1 MAFSEG
7 WYATPSQGARSFQY
21 FKTPELVTAQGY
33 FSGNDQILQWGSEQ
47 FPQGQPGHWTPDL
60 KPLQKADSGD
70 WWDNPETD
78 KKPKPSLDPRAG
90 GTNANGNT
98 VGPVVGETPSTQGS
112 AKQANPEAQ
121 PETPKEESWWGS
133 WGSSIT
139 HTVLDVG
146 GVIPVVGI
154 FSDGA
159 NAAIYAA
166 EGDYVNAAI
175 SGASAAAN
183 LVPGGGIAAKAGK
196 IAIKGALK
204 GGERVGIKQAEK
216 LLAERLLKE
225 KLEKEA
231 AEAAAKKTEEAAA
244 KKAAEKKAGA
254 ETEAGGGG
262 SKKKDTEVKNKGKK
276 PKCGGRA
283 TYGKQAGDF
292 LENEME
298 RDHIPNV
305 ASLKAKAEKMLRDDG
320 IDLTP
325 SQRDALFGKVAKNG
339 QREGGKIYTHAQT
352 IAVPKDVHRASP
364 TTGNRDNHK
373 DSKNLAEAARRDTRN
388 HRDAIKKSD
397 NHKDCAK
404 ALEEASEVIDKISNE
419 QYEKF
424 LNGLIDD
431 ALKGSRT
438 TNPWKGIL

>member
-1 MAFSEG
+1 MTITLDIVPAFVRSVG
-7 WYATPSQGARSFQY
+7 GGGRLVGYNYADSVSLLYFPSDLGPAEKTWHMSHEQY
-21 FKTPELVTAQGY
+21 EELRQAKPTLELPEL
-33 FSGNDQILQWGSEQ
+33 
-47 FPQGQPGHWTPDL
+47 
-60 KPLQKADSGD
+60 KPR
-70 WWDNPETD
+70 
-78 KKPKPSLDPRAG
+78 KP

-98 VGPVVGETPSTQGS
+98 LGPVVGETPSTQAP
-112 AKQANPEAQ
+112 AKQANPEVK

-139 HTVLDVG
+139 HTVLDIG

-216 LLAERLLKE
+216 LLAERIAKE

-231 AEAAAKKTEEAAA
+231 AEAAAKKAAEEAAA

-254 ETEAGGGG
+254 EAESGGGG

-283 TYGKQAGDF
+283 TYSKQGKGF
-292 LENEME
+292 LEHEME

-305 ASLKAKAEKMLRDDG
+305 ASLRRKAMEILEERGVDLRPEQ
-320 IDLTP
+320 L
-325 SQRDALFGKVAKNG
+325 DALIGKKDKKG
-339 QREGGKIYTHAQT
+339 QLQGGRIYDHAQT
-352 IAVPKDVHRASP
+352 IAVPKDIHRASP
-364 TTGNRDNHK
+364 TTGNRDNYLDK
-373 DSKNLAEAARRDTRN
+373 DDLEGAAKRDTKN
-388 HRDAIKKSD
+388 HRDNIAKSD
-397 NHKDCAK
+397 NHKDCLE
-404 ALEEASEVIDKISNE
+404 ALEEASEVIDNISNE
-419 QYEKF
+419 QYEDF
-424 LNGLIDD
+424 LNNLIDNVKNGKKITD
-431 ALKGSRT
+431 
-438 TNPWKGIL
+438 PWKGIIP

>member
-1 MAFSEG
+1 MGFREG
-7 WYATPSQGARSFQY
+7 WYATPAQGPQSFQY

-33 FSGNDQILQWGSEQ
+33 FSGDDQILQWGSEQ

-60 KPLQKADSGD
+60 EPLDKSTTPDD
-70 WWDNPETD
+70 WWDNPKRKE
-78 KKPKPSLDPRAG
+78 KPRPSLNPRAG

-98 VGPVVGETPSTQGS
+98 VGPVVGETPSTAGP
-112 AKQANPEAQ
+112 AEQANPEAR
-121 PETPKEESWWGS
+121 PETPKEEGWWGS

-196 IAIKGALK
+196 VAIKGALK
-204 GGERVGIKQAEK
+204 GGERMGIRQAEK
-216 LLAERLLKE
+216 LLAERIAKE

-231 AEAAAKKTEEAAA
+231 AEAAAKEAEEAAA
-244 KKAAEKKAGA
+244 KKAAAK
-254 ETEAGGGG
+254 ETEAEAGGGG
-262 SKKKDTEVKNKGKK
+262 SKKKDTEVKAKGKK

-292 LENEME
+292 LGHEME

-305 ASLKAKAEKMLRDDG
+305 ASLKARAEQLLSDDG
-320 IDLTP
+320 IVL
-325 SQRDALFGKVAKNG
+325 SEAQRDSLFGKVGKSG

-364 TTGNRDNHK
+364 TTGNHENHK
-373 DSKNLAEAARRDTRN
+373 DAKNLSEAARRDTKN
-388 HRDAIKKSD
+388 HRDAIEKSD
-397 NHKDCAK
+397 NHKDCAQ
-404 ALEEASEVIDKISNE
+404 ALKEASDVIDKISND

-424 LNGLIDD
+424 LNNLIDD
-431 ALKGSRT
+431 ALKGART
-438 TNPWKGIL
+438 THPWKGIL

>member
-1 MAFSEG
+1 MTITLDIVPAFVRSVG
-7 WYATPSQGARSFQY
+7 GGGRLVGYNYADSVSLLYFPSDLGPAEKTWHMSHEQY
-21 FKTPELVTAQGY
+21 EELRQAKPTLELPEL
-33 FSGNDQILQWGSEQ
+33 
-47 FPQGQPGHWTPDL
+47 
-60 KPLQKADSGD
+60 KPR
-70 WWDNPETD
+70 
-78 KKPKPSLDPRAG
+78 KP

-98 VGPVVGETPSTQGS
+98 LGPVVGETPSTQAP
-112 AKQANPEAQ
+112 AKQANPEVK
-121 PETPKEESWWGS
+121 PETPKEESWWSS

-139 HTVLDVG
+139 HTVLDIG

-216 LLAERLLKE
+216 LLAERIAKE

-231 AEAAAKKTEEAAA
+231 AEAAAKKAAEEAAA
-244 KKAAEKKAGA
+244 KKAAEKKAG
-254 ETEAGGGG
+254 TEAESGGGG

-283 TYGKQAGDF
+283 TYGKQVGDF
-292 LENEME
+292 LGNEME
-298 RDHIPNV
+298 RDHVPNA
-305 ASLKAKAEKMLRDDG
+305 ASLKDMAEKMLREDG
-320 IDLTP
+320 IRLTDA
-325 SQRDALFGKVAKNG
+325 QRDSLFGKVGKNG

-352 IAVPKDVHRASP
+352 IAVPKEIHRASP
-364 TTGNRDNHK
+364 TTGNHDNHK
-373 DSKNLAEAARRDTRN
+373 DSKDLAGAARRDTKN
-388 HRDAIKKSD
+388 HRDAVAKSD

-404 ALEEASEVIDKISNE
+404 ALEEASKVIDKISND
-419 QYEKF
+419 QYRKF
-424 LNGLIDD
+424 LDKLIDD
-431 ALKGSRT
+431 ALKGKRT

>member
-1 MAFSEG
+1 MTITLDIVPAFVRSVG
-7 WYATPSQGARSFQY
+7 GGGRLVGYNYADSVSLLYFPSDLGPAEKTWHISHEQY
-21 FKTPELVTAQGY
+21 EALRQAKPTLELPEL
-33 FSGNDQILQWGSEQ
+33 
-47 FPQGQPGHWTPDL
+47 
-60 KPLQKADSGD
+60 KPR
-70 WWDNPETD
+70 
-78 KKPKPSLDPRAG
+78 KP

-98 VGPVVGETPSTQGS
+98 LGPVVGETPSTQAP
-112 AKQANPEAQ
+112 AKQANPEVK
-121 PETPKEESWWGS
+121 PETPKEESWWSS

-139 HTVLDVG
+139 HTVLDIG

-204 GGERVGIKQAEK
+204 GGERVGIRQAEK
-216 LLAERLLKE
+216 LLAERIAKE

-231 AEAAAKKTEEAAA
+231 AEAAAKRAAEEAAA

-254 ETEAGGGG
+254 EAEAGGGG

-283 TYGKQAGDF
+283 TYGKQVGDF
-292 LENEME
+292 LGNEME

-305 ASLKAKAEKMLRDDG
+305 ASLKARAEEILAKGRIKLSDAE
-320 IDLTP
+320 
-325 SQRDALFGKVAKNG
+325 RDALFGKVGKNG

-364 TTGNRDNHK
+364 TTGNHENHK
-373 DSKNLAEAARRDTRN
+373 DSKDLADAARRDTKN
-388 HRDAIKKSD
+388 HRDAIDKSD

-404 ALEEASEVIDKISNE
+404 ALEEASKVIDNISND
-419 QYEKF
+419 QYKKF
-424 LNGLIDD
+424 LDRLIDD
-431 ALKGSRT
+431 ALNGKRT